1 MADEI
6 QINAN
11 DLLAAFTAENSALL
25 QRAVLAELRVRSLQ
39 RALKETQ
46 AELDEA
52 KAPVPDGEG
61 SVPNS
66 GQPLP

>member
-1 MADEI
+1 MAEEI

-11 DLLAAFTAENSALL
+11 DILDAFGTETASLI
-25 QRAVLAELRVRSLQ
+25 QRVVVAELRIKALQ

-52 KAPVPDGEG
+52 LSRDSGSPVP
-61 SVPNS
+61 
-66 GQPLP
+66 